1 MTIQYRAVLG
11 IILVGCTSVQEPE
24 GAIFQEVIDLGAADY
39 LGVAE
44 PISEVT
50 EGSITTYTFD
60 AKDGPAC
67 LRGDPYRMASRPGDP
82 ERLFLFLQGGGAC
95 WSDLCL
101 SIELAMEGVP
111 ESLEV
116 LDPAHP
122 NNPMAG
128 HSLVYLPYCDG
139 SMFGGDID
147 IDDDGDGEPDRLHRG
162 LRNLSAG
169 LDVAKSLHRNPSEV
183 VLAGSSGGGYGT
195 ILASVLVRIVYPDA
209 KVRVFND
216 AGVGLGDPDD
226 LGFVPRLLEEFGAEH
241 LIPEGCTECFD
252 SGHLTDLLTW
262 ILDEDPGMKVAT
274 YSTRRDMIISDVFL
288 GIGGESFEAALL
300 EQTSRL
306 EQRAPKRYY
315 SFLVEGTSH
324 TALLG
329 DASGL
334 LGEDFHLPPPFD
346 ELVVLGGLDDT
357 APNGLSV
364 GEWMGQ
370 LVNDDPEWASVR

>member
-1 MTIQYRAVLG
+1 
-11 IILVGCTSVQEPE
+11 
-24 GAIFQEVIDLGAADY
+24 
-39 LGVAE
+39 
-44 PISEVT
+44 
-50 EGSITTYTFD
+50 
-60 AKDGPAC
+60 
-67 LRGDPYRMASRPGDP
+67 
-82 ERLFLFLQGGGAC
+82 
-95 WSDLCL
+95 
-101 SIELAMEGVP
+101 
-111 ESLEV
+111 
-116 LDPAHP
+116 
-122 NNPMAG
+122 
-128 HSLVYLPYCDG
+128 
-139 SMFGGDID
+139 MFGGDID

>member
-1 MTIQYRAVLG
+1 
-11 IILVGCTSVQEPE
+11 
-24 GAIFQEVIDLGAADY
+24 
-39 LGVAE
+39 
-44 PISEVT
+44 
-50 EGSITTYTFD
+50 
-60 AKDGPAC
+60 
-67 LRGDPYRMASRPGDP
+67 
-82 ERLFLFLQGGGAC
+82 
-95 WSDLCL
+95 
-101 SIELAMEGVP
+101 
-111 ESLEV
+111 
-116 LDPAHP
+116 
-122 NNPMAG
+122 
-128 HSLVYLPYCDG
+128 
-139 SMFGGDID
+139 
-147 IDDDGDGEPDRLHRG
+147 
-162 LRNLSAG
+162 
-169 LDVAKSLHRNPSEV
+169 
-183 VLAGSSGGGYGT
+183 
-195 ILASVLVRIVYPDA
+195 
-209 KVRVFND
+209 
-216 AGVGLGDPDD
+216 
-226 LGFVPRLLEEFGAEH
+226 
-241 LIPEGCTECFD
+241 
-252 SGHLTDLLTW
+252 
-262 ILDEDPGMKVAT
+262 MKVAT